1 MEALNQS
8 ENNST
13 EDEEVIDPIT
23 ITVNAGASLSA
34 PESASIAR
42 KRKVPIKKGK
52 NKQRGSVKTTNV
64 SIWDRLKVYPNQH
77 FAVVKGKL
85 RCNACSEV
93 LSDKKSSIE
102 RHTKSKKHEKGLA
115 DIERNKSEQHSIK
128 ECLQKRA
135 KRENASGSTLPSDIQ
150 LYRYELV
157 ESALSA
163 GVALSKVDA
172 MRPCLEK
179 YGHRLTSSAH
189 LSEFIP
195 AVLDKEKETLKE
207 ELKVAKEASVISD
220 GTARLGEALAIVVR
234 YIQQD
239 LKPTQ
244 RLIGLEVLAK
254 ALKGEQ
260 LAQRLMSCLAVD
272 YNFGPGA
279 IIGELRDGA
288 SVNGTASR
296 QLKFFYA
303 DRFDVVCF
311 SHTLDNVGSHFEFK
325 ALNSFI
331 RFWISFFSHSYNAR
345 LAWREK
351 TGQSIR
357 TFSDTRWWSKWEV
370 LKQVLDLFGDVEP
383 FLRENE
389 EICPANRGHLLEI
402 SDDPQSCQDLRLELA
417 AVIDAGVRFVNATYY
432 LEGDGPLIFSCYERL
447 SAVAQAVAVDHYP
460 NTEAV
465 AREIANGNV
474 AIYNQLM
481 AQAKACIRP
490 GLNFYQHKFSVQFRD
505 TVRAFKAARFCC
517 PVQVQALRPTA
528 ASLEELRNFPF
539 LNNDATIANLA
550 QELPLYIAAADGVN
564 VACEED
570 KVTWWAAHRDTL
582 PHWCALVKKLLLI
595 QQVLLRLK
603 GSSVSLQVH
612 LRHSKTLLCKITWK
626 RLSCYDTIRQKE
638 SNNVI
643 RKL

>member
-1 MEALNQS
+1 M
-8 ENNST
+8 
-13 EDEEVIDPIT
+13 
-23 ITVNAGASLSA
+23 
-34 PESASIAR
+34 
-42 KRKVPIKKGK
+42 
-52 NKQRGSVKTTNV
+52 
-64 SIWDRLKVYPNQH
+64 
-77 FAVVKGKL
+77 VKGKL

-135 KRENASGSTLPSDIQ
+135 KRENASGSTLPSDRQ

-172 MRPCLEK
+172 IRPCLEK

-207 ELKVAKEASVISD
+207 ELKVTKEASVISD

-244 RLIGLEVLAK
+244 RLIRLEVIAK

-296 QLKFFYA
+296 QLKSFYA

-311 SHTLDNVGSHFEFK
+311 SHTLDNFGSHFEFK

-370 LKQVLDLFGDVEP
+370 LKQVWTCLGMSSLSLARTRKFVQQIVG
-383 FLRENE
+383 
-389 EICPANRGHLLEI
+389 I
-402 SDDPQSCQDLRLELA
+402 SWKYLMIPK
-417 AVIDAGVRFVNATYY
+417 AVKTYAW
-432 LEGDGPLIFSCYERL
+432 S
-447 SAVAQAVAVDHYP
+447 
-460 NTEAV
+460 
-465 AREIANGNV
+465 
-474 AIYNQLM
+474 
-481 AQAKACIRP
+481 
-490 GLNFYQHKFSVQFRD
+490 
-505 TVRAFKAARFCC
+505 
-517 PVQVQALRPTA
+517 
-528 ASLEELRNFPF
+528 
-539 LNNDATIANLA
+539 
-550 QELPLYIAAADGVN
+550 
-564 VACEED
+564 
-570 KVTWWAAHRDTL
+570 W
-582 PHWCALVKKLLLI
+582 LLLSMPEYI
-595 QQVLLRLK
+595 L
-603 GSSVSLQVH
+603 
-612 LRHSKTLLCKITWK
+612 
-626 RLSCYDTIRQKE
+626 
-638 SNNVI
+638 
-643 RKL
+643 